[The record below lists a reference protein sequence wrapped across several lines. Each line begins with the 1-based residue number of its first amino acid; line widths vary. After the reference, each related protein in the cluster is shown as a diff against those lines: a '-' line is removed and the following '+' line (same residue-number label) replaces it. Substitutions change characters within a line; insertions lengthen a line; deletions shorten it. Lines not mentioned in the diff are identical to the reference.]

1 MPFMSL
7 MCRKP
12 IIICRCQFFAFFCTV
27 TLRCKSSAV
36 WPIKVGCVL
45 IFTSSICP
53 DSAIIS
59 QFASACRPLRFIFR
73 ILISAYSLHLSALGG
88 LAFLSVGKIS
98 TQSSNSANFASNTGL
113 WRHGSAVNVRR
124 QTILGGC
131 VRKVLVLRLLVLG
144 LLRLWHIQ
152 FNTKCSIQIS
162 FIN

>member
-1 MPFMSL
+1 MSL

-12 IIICRCQFFAFFCTV
+12 IVICRCQFFAFFCAV

-36 WPIKVGCVL
+36 WPIKVVSVL

-73 ILISAYSLHLSALGG
+73 ILISAYRLHLSALGG
-88 LAFLSVGKIS
+88 LAILSVGKIT

-124 QTILGGC
+124 QTIYGGLVLGGLSH
-131 VRKVLVLRLLVLG
+131 KGLVLRLLVLG
-144 LLRLWHIQ
+144 LLRL
-152 FNTKCSIQIS
+152 
-162 FIN
+162 